1 MVDEVDKT
9 VEEME
14 VAEAAKL
21 RSIQAA
27 AKAIPTGH
35 PGECELC
42 GEYFTRLVRGACAR
56 CRDKHGLP

>member
-9 VEEME
+9 VEDME

-27 AKAIPTGH
+27 AKAIPAGQPGH
-35 PGECELC
+35 CEFC
-42 GEYFTRLVRGACAR
+42 GEYFSRLVNGVCAR
-56 CRDKHGLP
+56 CRDKRGLP

>member
-14 VAEAAKL
+14 IAEAAKL

-35 PGECELC
+35 PGECLFC
-42 GEYFTRLVRGACAR
+42 GEYFSRLVSGVCAQ
-56 CRDKHGLP
+56 CRDKRGLP